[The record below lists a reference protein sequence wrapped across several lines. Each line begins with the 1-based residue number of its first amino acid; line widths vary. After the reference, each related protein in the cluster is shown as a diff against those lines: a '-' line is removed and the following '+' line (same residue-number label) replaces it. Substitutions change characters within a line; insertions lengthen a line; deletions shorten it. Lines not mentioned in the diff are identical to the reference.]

1 MRKAV
6 AAAIVHSLGPAFASP
21 AANAGRHHAN
31 SLILPLARVRP
42 CSGGRPD
49 GQRCVAASRVPAIA
63 AGGGVFAKN
72 QRPVTP
78 QRYSYRPA
86 ISRYPLRD
94 RQPRL
99 RPLSCDCAQREL
111 LDHRVSRYIWSKLDL
126 SRLGFT
132 ASRRSYSCRIGARCA
147 TATVTEHVRRLSDCP
162 CQPSPANPADALL
175 LTLGRMSDE
184 SKPNGRGSRSRR
196 QRESPSM

>member
-49 GQRCVAASRVPAIA
+49 GQRCVAVSRVPAIA

-78 QRYSYRPA
+78 QRYYYRPS

-99 RPLSCDCAQREL
+99 RSLSCDCAQREL
-111 LDHRVSRYIWSKLDL
+111 LDRGVTLYIQSKLDL
-126 SRLGFT
+126 SRPGST
-132 ASRRSYSCRIGARCA
+132 A
-147 TATVTEHVRRLSDCP
+147 
-162 CQPSPANPADALL
+162 N
-175 LTLGRMSDE
+175 
-184 SKPNGRGSRSRR
+184 RGSHSCGILT
-196 QRESPSM
+196 RESCGRVAPHFGSHAR